1 MKANLSC
8 PNETFININ
17 SIFYGRDQ
25 DIYNNC
31 SIDSPLNG
39 SCIPSNDMAGH
50 NSAQVYERC
59 QMRGDCTVMVSNDTF
74 RDPCP
79 GVKKVLKIQYS
90 CSPSKH
96 SALYFA
102 LLVTIDPRDLLTV
115 GELCF
120 YFAFFL
126 RILLL
131 SLEIKGISHR

>member
-31 SIDSPLNG
+31 SNDSPLNG

-59 QMRGDCTVMVSNDTF
+59 QMRGDCTAMVSNDTF

-96 SALYFA
+96 LALYFA
-102 LLVTIDPRDLLTV
+102 LLVTIDLRDLLTV
-115 GELCF
+115 GSCVFILLFFFAGF
-120 YFAFFL
+120 YF
-126 RILLL
+126 
-131 SLEIKGISHR
+131 